1 MLTFLSRLPTI
12 RYAFFNVISV
22 MWSLVQKKII
32 AFCKQVEGKLNKL
45 HSRTVWGP
53 QAVGTTFLRNV
64 GKCLAIDMP

>member
-1 MLTFLSRLPTI
+1 
-12 RYAFFNVISV
+12 